1 MSTWK
6 EAFSDYVSATGKLKS
21 NVPKDKKQ
29 EIFLFRAKE
38 VHADRYDY
46 SPTEYLGVKNTV
58 TIICKEH
65 GPFIQ
70 RPDAHLSGAGCP
82 TCAKTARR
90 KAPEGFISDAKRV
103 HGDTFD
109 YSLSSY
115 TSSHVKVKIIC
126 KTHGIFEQT
135 PANHLTGFGCGR
147 CAGNVT
153 KTTEEFI
160 IGSKAFHGEKYDYS
174 LAEYTKAH
182 DKVKII
188 CKLHG
193 VFEQSPDNHLHG
205 KGCPVC
211 AGQPDRLYLITDG
224 THYKIGISMYP
235 EKRLGELSSSMSKPL
250 RLLAVSEPSA
260 QVRSFELTIHKKHL
274 VNPYKNERFDGY
286 SEWRTLSE
294 AEVLDIINTYNLNTT

>member
-1 MSTWK
+1 MTLWRDVYS
-6 EAFSDYVSATGKLKS
+6 EYVGPSGKLKPS
-21 NVPKDKKQ
+21 TSKDKKQ
-29 EIFLFRAKE
+29 EIFIFRAKE
-38 VHADRYDY
+38 IHFDRYDY
-46 SPTEYLGVKNTV
+46 SQTEYIGVKNTLI
-58 TIICKEH
+58 IICKEH
-65 GPFIQ
+65 GPFTQ
-70 RPDAHLSGAGCP
+70 RPDAHLAGAGCP
-82 TCAKTARR
+82 LCANASRR
-90 KAPEGFISDAKRV
+90 KSPEGFISDAKKI

-109 YSLSSY
+109 YSLSHY
-115 TSSHVKVKIIC
+115 ISSHIKVKIVC
-126 KTHGIFEQT
+126 KKHGVFEQT
-135 PANHLTGFGCGR
+135 PANHLTGLGCGK

-153 KTTEEFI
+153 KTTEEFVEQAI
-160 IGSKAFHGEKYDYS
+160 AYHGNKYDYS
-174 LAEYTKAH
+174 LVNYIKAH
-182 DKVKII
+182 EKVKIV
-188 CKLHG
+188 CKTHG

-260 QVRSFELTIHKKHL
+260 QVRSFELTIHKKYL

-294 AEVLDIINTYNLNTT
+294 AEVLDIINTYNLNTI